1 MRKYNEMED
10 VPTSIDGVFRF
21 RFSVGEQSAA
31 EMLHE
36 GISAADKI
44 IPKVCLGDE
53 DSRCGI
59 WPVLSQLRF

>member
-53 DSRCGI
+53 GSRCGI